1 MEDLGALL
9 TFLKAYPFDS
19 ASCFNSHISAPL
31 SSNPE
36 KALLTLKKLFRC
48 TSLRRTKDAVIG
60 ELQLTP
66 RFNAIQEVQ
75 LNQNERRQYDVLR
88 RSLAYFFHSTAS
100 DIEKSNSGSNV
111 LQTITRLRQ
120 VCNHGLDLLPRETRD
135 IFGEMVDE
143 EEMTRAIT
151 NASKRCDKCEMGS
164 SAGDLSKII
173 FRAVWCGHTICSR
186 CLPETKISR
195 QSCPLC
201 VDFEVSNHPSSDG
214 QGLELKTIHAE
225 YQPSSKVLAL
235 LTNLSSEQN
244 MNPAVKRYLKNPSFE
259 LLAEDW
265 LNLLVSSSLLGP
277 RCWIWSK
284 WL

>member
-31 SSNPE
+31 STDHE
-36 KALLTLKKLFRC
+36 KALSTLRKLFRC

-66 RFNAIQEVQ
+66 RFDVIQEVQ
-75 LNQNERRQYDVLR
+75 LNQNERRQYDVLK

-111 LQTITRLRQ
+111 LQMITRLRQ

-135 IFGEMVDE
+135 LFGEMIDE
-143 EEMTRAIT
+143 EEMTRAMMT
-151 NASKRCDKCEMGS
+151 ASKRCDSCEVEP

-173 FRAVWCGHTICSR
+173 LKAVWCGHTICSR
-186 CLPETKISR
+186 CLPDTQISS

-201 VDFEVSNHPSSDG
+201 FDSEVSNHPSNDA
-214 QGLELKTIHAE
+214 QGLESTDIYAE
-225 YQPSSKVLAL
+225 HQPSSKVLAL
-235 LTNLSSEQN
+235 LANLSSEQR
-244 MNPAVKRYLKNPSFE
+244 MIPPVKRYLRNSDFE
-259 LLAEDW
+259 LFAE
-265 LNLLVSSSLLGP
+265 N
-277 RCWIWSK
+277 
-284 WL
+284 